1 MCLPTWGIMMQY
13 STARSDAINAL
24 DLSSVGGGGV
34 SGCTGG
40 GGGREK
46 NVKAPSRQIVFA

>member
-13 STARSDAINAL
+13 RTARSDAINAL

-40 GGGREK
+40 GGRDK
-46 NVKAPSRQIVFA
+46 NVKAPSHQIVFA